1 METAAITAETTIDRL
16 EQILIGDET
25 QIARLRARQVAAL
38 QALDLAQVP
47 LLDGSRTLSEWA
59 ASRIDLTPET
69 ARTLTQTARRLVD
82 QPDLATE
89 LAAGT
94 VTFDRVA
101 EESRLVATGASDDV
115 VARSRGWDMAGL
127 RRVTARHQRITR
139 HNEQQIYRD
148 RFLSIQPTLDQT
160 SYKLWG
166 QLPGIDGRTLEQAL
180 TSRAD
185 QFPALPNQ
193 KQCPRTQ
200 RNADALVS
208 IAHDSLNGIQ
218 TEETRSGPVVSIFVD
233 AHLAASTNGDTGAEI
248 AGGPRVGPLTLEQI
262 LCHGS
267 VEILMTAPDG
277 TPLAVGPTTRTIPPK
292 LKRFILHRDGGACTA
307 DGCQSRY
314 RLQPHHITPRSQGG
328 SHDPS
333 NLTTLCNRSSFLRH
347 CLPIQQG
354 RRKVERASTTT
365 SSSTATATESTPT
378 HHPNEDA
385 SSNPKAA
392 ARHKQAFGIGK
403 PRPTNPKTTKNP
415 QPSPAGQIRRVVTSP
430 KPTGRAARSVR
441 RGRVPG
447 ARVWAPG

>member
-1 METAAITAETTIDRL
+1 METDLAAITTDRL
-16 EQILIGDET
+16 EQVLIGLESEIGT
-25 QIARLRARQVAAL
+25 RRHL
-38 QALDLAQVP
+38 QMSLLTELDRRQVP
-47 LLDGSRTLSEWA
+47 LLDGSRTLAEWA

-101 EESRLVATGASDDV
+101 EESRLVATGASDDL

-127 RRVTARHQRITR
+127 RRVAARHQRLTR
-139 HNEQQIYRD
+139 QNEQDVYRD

-166 QLPGIDGRTLEQAL
+166 QLPSIDGRTLEQAL
-180 TSRAD
+180 SQRAD
-185 QFPALPNQ
+185 QFPTLPNQ
-193 KQCPRTQ
+193 KQCSRTQ

-208 IAHDSLNGIQ
+208 IAHDSLG
-218 TEETRSGPVVSIFVD
+218 TGPTGTMSGPTVSVFVD

-248 AGGPRVGPLTLEQI
+248 AAGPRVGPLTLEQI
-262 LCHGS
+262 LCHGQ

-277 TPLAVGPTTRTIPPK
+277 TPLTVGPTTRTIPPK
-292 LKRFILHRDGGACTA
+292 LRRFILHRDGGACTA

-333 NLTTLCNRSSFLRH
+333 NLTTLCWYHHHVVIHRNGYRIDPNSPSQRRRFLK
-347 CLPIQQG
+347 PEG
-354 RRKVERASTTT
+354 RG
-365 SSSTATATESTPT
+365 P
-378 HHPNEDA
+378 P
-385 SSNPKAA
+385 
-392 ARHKQAFGIGK
+392 
-403 PRPTNPKTTKNP
+403 
-415 QPSPAGQIRRVVTSP
+415 
-430 KPTGRAARSVR
+430 
-441 RGRVPG
+441 
-447 ARVWAPG
+447 